1 MIPRPPTQ
9 KHTKTPKEQK
19 DKGITF
25 WTSDTSPEKYAA
37 DRKTDVYNKNKF
49 YLVVYVW
56 KHDGDENWNY
66 SECCTD
72 KHPLQLLVETRKDL
86 YKREVF
92 EQIHLISW
100 NEIPFSFYK
109 KYKDCIG

>member
-1 MIPRPPTQ
+1 MFSQAQ

-37 DRKTDVYNKNKF
+37 DKKTDVYNKNKF
-49 YLVVYVW
+49 YLIVYIW
-56 KHDGDENWNY
+56 KHDGYEDWNY
-66 SECCTD
+66 NECCAD
-72 KHPLQLLVETRKDL
+72 KHPLQWLVEVRENL
-86 YKREVF
+86 YKREVY